1 MLPHTPTKDDWS
13 LPVTLEP
20 ILKTRPRAELEWFL
34 VGVPVSL
41 GGVGLRRG
49 KDHGA
54 AAYATGYLVSQSTD
68 RMAPASLKIDQ
79 HNHQLFLHKGRMVAC
94 WPPHARDYLNMLP
107 KPALHLRAPEDT
119 WQMVD
124 TSDQV

>member
-1 MLPHTPTKDDWS
+1 MPHTPTKDDWS

-79 HNHQLFLHKGRMVAC
+79 HNHQLFPDFYTRDG
-94 WPPHARDYLNMLP
+94 WWHAGLP
-107 KPALHLRAPEDT
+107 TPGT
-119 WQMVD
+119 
-124 TSDQV
+124 T